1 MSYAS
6 FRQFIEALD
15 TAGEL
20 TRVSVPVE
28 TDLLVSEWANR
39 EMKSPGGGK
48 ALLFENPTV
57 DGKPSK
63 FPVAINTMGSR
74 RRMALALQINSVE
87 DLAQEIQLILKA
99 KPPTDLREG
108 WSLLKQG
115 LNLLHAR
122 PKHSKEGA
130 CQEVVHLLEEIPR
143 TKTQGPKANALS
155 LADLPIL
162 KCWPK
167 DGGRFITLP
176 NVHTRDPET
185 GARNVGMYRMQ
196 IFDERTTAMHWQ
208 VHKVG
213 ARHGKSY
220 YERNE
225 RMPVAVTLGGDPAYT
240 FAATAP
246 LPDGLDEILFAGFIR
261 KKSVDLVPCK
271 TVDLEVPSDVDF
283 VLEGY
288 VQPGETR
295 PEGPFGDHTGFYTAI
310 EDYPVFHLTAITH
323 RRDAIYPTTIVG
335 IPPMEDF
342 YMGDASVRIFLPV
355 FKMNFPELVDMTLP
369 PEGVFHNLVF
379 VSIRKQYPYQAF
391 KVMHGLWGMGQMM
404 FSKYIVVV
412 DEDCD
417 VHNTSE
423 VLFRLCA
430 NTDPERDSTII
441 RNPSDS
447 LDHAPTSQNIGSHMG
462 FDATRKLPG
471 ENYHR
476 TWPELLKMTDEA
488 QALVDALQKKASVG
502 RDSVEPALSEVERVE
517 PRQIHMRRL
526 DRVSPYQETCLLRLS
541 KVSATDAVFHESAMR
556 DPAQV
561 VDLMRRIR
569 ALVETGRVGP
579 PAVRKSAA
587 RPWPVTH
594 RFRLVD

>member
-1 MSYAS
+1 MAYSS
-6 FRQFIEALD
+6 FRQFVDALD
-15 TAGEL
+15 KAGEL

-28 TDLLVSEWANR
+28 TDLLISEQANR
-39 EMKSPGGGK
+39 EMKSAGGGK
-48 ALLFENPTV
+48 ELLFEKPTI
-57 DGKPSK
+57 DGKASQ
-63 FPVAINTMGSR
+63 FPVAINTMGSQ
-74 RRMALALQINSVE
+74 RRMAMALQVDSVE

-115 LNLLHAR
+115 IHLLHAR
-122 PKHSKEGA
+122 PKHAKEGA
-130 CQEVVHLLEEIPR
+130 CQEVVHRFAERPTSNVQRPTSNSEKLTLF
-143 TKTQGPKANALS
+143 
-155 LADLPIL
+155 DLPIL

-176 NVHTRDPET
+176 NVHTRDPQT
-185 GARNVGMYRMQ
+185 GARNVGCYRMQ
-196 IFDERTTAMHWQ
+196 VYDERTTGMHWQ

-213 ARHGKSY
+213 ARHGKRY
-220 YERNE
+220 YERGE
-225 RMPVAVTLGGDPAYT
+225 RMPVAVTLGGDPVYT

-246 LPDGLDEILFAGFIR
+246 LPDGLDELLFAGFLRR
-261 KKSVDLVPCK
+261 KSIELVRCK
-271 TVDLEVPSDVDF
+271 TIDLEVPADVDF

-288 VQPGETR
+288 VQPNELR
-295 PEGPFGDHTGFYTAI
+295 PEGPFGDHTGYYTAI

-335 IPPMEDF
+335 KPPMED
-342 YMGDASVRIFLPV
+342 YYIGDACVRILLPV
-355 FKMNFPELVDMTLP
+355 FKMNFPEIVDMTLP
-369 PEGVFHNLVF
+369 AEGVFHNLVF

-404 FSKYIVVV
+404 FSKYIIAV

-488 QALVDALQKKASVG
+488 QALVDALKQSV
-502 RDSVEPALSEVERVE
+502 R
-517 PRQIHMRRL
+517 
-526 DRVSPYQETCLLRLS
+526 
-541 KVSATDAVFHESAMR
+541 
-556 DPAQV
+556 
-561 VDLMRRIR
+561 
-569 ALVETGRVGP
+569 
-579 PAVRKSAA
+579 
-587 RPWPVTH
+587 
-594 RFRLVD
+594 

>member
-1 MSYAS
+1 MAYRS
-6 FRQFIEALD
+6 FRHFLETLEQ
-15 TAGEL
+15 AGEL
-20 TRVSVPVE
+20 TRVTDRVD
-28 TDLLVSEWANR
+28 TDLLIAEWADR
-39 EMKSPGGGK
+39 EMKSPGGGR
-48 ALLFENPTV
+48 ALLFEQPLV
-57 DGKPSK
+57 DGQVSK

-74 RRMALALQINSVE
+74 KRIGMALGRESIDE
-87 DLAQEIQLILKA
+87 IAQEIQLILKA

-108 WSLLKQG
+108 FALLKQG
-115 LNLLHAR
+115 IHLLHAR
-122 PKHSKEGA
+122 PKSVREAA
-130 CQEVVHLLEEIPR
+130 CQEIVHKIESDAGR
-143 TKTQGPKANALS
+143 AVDFS
-155 LADLPIL
+155 LHDLPIL

-185 GARNVGMYRMQ
+185 GARNVGVYRMQ

-213 ARHGKSY
+213 ARHGKRY

-225 RMPVAVTLGGDPAYT
+225 RMPVAVTLGGDPALS

-246 LPDGLDEILFAGFIR
+246 LPDGLDEILFAGFLRR
-261 KKSVDLVPCK
+261 KSIEMVKCK
-271 TVDLEVPSDVDF
+271 TIDLEVPADVDF

-288 VQPGETR
+288 VQPGEMR
-295 PEGPFGDHTGFYTAI
+295 PEGPFGDHTGYYTAV
-310 EDYPVFHLTAITH
+310 EHYPVFHLTAITH
-323 RRDAIYPTTIVG
+323 RRDAVYPTTIVG

-342 YMGDASVRIFLPV
+342 YIGDAVVRIFLPV

-369 PEGVFHNLVF
+369 AEGVFHNLVF

-430 NTDPERDSTII
+430 NTDPARDTTVIK
-441 RNPSDS
+441 NPSDS
-447 LDHAPTSQNIGSHMG
+447 LDHAPTEQNIGSHMG

-476 TWPELLKMTDEA
+476 QWPELLKMTDEA
-488 QALVDALQKKASVG
+488 KALVDALQKKT
-502 RDSVEPALSEVERVE
+502 R
-517 PRQIHMRRL
+517 
-526 DRVSPYQETCLLRLS
+526 
-541 KVSATDAVFHESAMR
+541 
-556 DPAQV
+556 
-561 VDLMRRIR
+561 
-569 ALVETGRVGP
+569 
-579 PAVRKSAA
+579 
-587 RPWPVTH
+587 
-594 RFRLVD
+594 

>member
-1 MSYAS
+1 MAYGS
-6 FRQFIEALD
+6 FRHFLETLEQ
-15 TAGEL
+15 AGEL
-20 TRVSVPVE
+20 TRVADPVD
-28 TDLLVSEWANR
+28 TNLLITEWADR

-48 ALLFENPTV
+48 ALLFEQPVV
-57 DGKPSK
+57 DGKISK

-74 RRMALALQINSVE
+74 KRIAMALGRESIDQI
-87 DLAQEIQLILKA
+87 AQEIQLILKA

-115 LNLLHAR
+115 IHLLHAR
-122 PKHSKEGA
+122 PKNVREAA
-130 CQEVVHLLEEIPR
+130 CQEVVHNIESG
-143 TKTQGPKANALS
+143 TGPADDFS
-155 LADLPIL
+155 LRDLPIL

-185 GARNVGMYRMQ
+185 GARNVGVYRMQ

-213 ARHGKSY
+213 ARHGKRY
-220 YERNE
+220 YERGE
-225 RMPVAVTLGGDPAYT
+225 RMPVAVTLGGDPALS

-246 LPDGLDEILFAGFIR
+246 LPDGLDEILFAGFLRR
-261 KKSVDLVPCK
+261 KSIEMVQCK
-271 TVDLEVPSDVDF
+271 TIDLEVPADVDF
-283 VLEGY
+283 GLEGY
-288 VQPGETR
+288 VQPGEML
-295 PEGPFGDHTGFYTAI
+295 PEGPFGDHTGYYTAV
-310 EDYPVFHLTAITH
+310 EDYPVFHLTTITH
-323 RRDAIYPTTIVG
+323 RRDPVYPTTIVG

-342 YMGDASVRIFLPV
+342 YIGDAVVRIFLPV
-355 FKMNFPELVDMTLP
+355 FKMNFPELVNMTLP
-369 PEGVFHNLVF
+369 AEGVFHNLVF

-430 NTDPERDSTII
+430 NTDPARDTTVIK
-441 RNPSDS
+441 NPSDS
-447 LDHAPTSQNIGSHMG
+447 LDHAPTEQNIGSHMG

-476 TWPELLKMTDEA
+476 QWPELLRMTDEVK
-488 QALVDALQKKASVG
+488 ALVDALQKKT
-502 RDSVEPALSEVERVE
+502 R
-517 PRQIHMRRL
+517 
-526 DRVSPYQETCLLRLS
+526 
-541 KVSATDAVFHESAMR
+541 
-556 DPAQV
+556 
-561 VDLMRRIR
+561 
-569 ALVETGRVGP
+569 
-579 PAVRKSAA
+579 
-587 RPWPVTH
+587 
-594 RFRLVD
+594 

>member
-1 MSYAS
+1 MAYRS
-6 FRQFIEALD
+6 FRNFLDALEQ
-15 TAGEL
+15 AGEL
-20 TRVSVPVE
+20 TRTAVQVD
-28 TDLLVSEWANR
+28 TDLLIAEWADR

-48 ALLFENPTV
+48 GLLFEKPIV
-57 DGKPSK
+57 DGRTSA

-74 RRMALALQINSVE
+74 RRMALALGVGEVE
-87 DLAQEIQLILKA
+87 DVAQEIQLILKA

-108 WSLLKQG
+108 FALLKQG
-115 LNLLHAR
+115 IHLLHAR
-122 PKHSKEGA
+122 PKSVRDA
-130 CQEVVHLLEEIPR
+130 PCQEVVHEVGKRPTPSAERPTSNEFTLR
-143 TKTQGPKANALS
+143 
-155 LADLPIL
+155 DLPIL

-185 GARNVGMYRMQ
+185 GARNVGVYRMQ
-196 IFDERTTAMHWQ
+196 VYDERTTAMHWQ
-208 VHKVG
+208 IHKVG
-213 ARHGKSY
+213 ARHGKRY
-220 YERNE
+220 YERGE
-225 RMPVAVTLGGDPAYT
+225 QMPVAVTLGGDPVYT

-246 LPDGLDEILFAGFIR
+246 LPDGLDEILFAGFLR
-261 KKSVDLVPCK
+261 KKSVELVRCK
-271 TVDLEVPSDVDF
+271 TVDVDVPADVDF

-288 VQPGETR
+288 VQPGEMR

-323 RRDAIYPTTIVG
+323 RKDAIYPTTIVG

-342 YMGDASVRIFLPV
+342 YMGDATVRIFLPV
-355 FKMNFPELVDMTLP
+355 FKMNFPEIVDMTLP

-430 NTDPERDSTII
+430 NTDPGRDTTVIK
-441 RNPSDS
+441 NPSDS
-447 LDHAPTSQNIGSHMG
+447 LDHAPTEQNVGSHMG

-471 ENYHR
+471 EGYR
-476 TWPELLKMTDEA
+476 RAWPELLKMTDEA
-488 QALVDALQKKASVG
+488 QKLVDELQRKASA
-502 RDSVEPALSEVERVE
+502 S
-517 PRQIHMRRL
+517 
-526 DRVSPYQETCLLRLS
+526 
-541 KVSATDAVFHESAMR
+541 
-556 DPAQV
+556 
-561 VDLMRRIR
+561 
-569 ALVETGRVGP
+569 
-579 PAVRKSAA
+579 
-587 RPWPVTH
+587 
-594 RFRLVD
+594 